1 MWLFAPIG
9 GARVQDVAFTQ
20 STPPGITTL
29 LTLLC
34 CTQGKL
40 QTLLQKVGCPIPEYT
55 CQHSGPDHMP
65 SFQATVRNG
74 QCQLPAPLAPVTM
87 LDTMNETAAMQCA
100 TWILC

>member
-1 MWLFAPIG
+1 MSSLQTLTWLQEHQCGMAEG
-9 GARVQDVAFTQ
+9 
-20 STPPGITTL
+20 
-29 LTLLC
+29 LLC
-34 CTQGKL
+34 CTQRKL
-40 QTLLQKVGCPIPEYT
+40 QTLLQKVGRPIPEYT